1 MSSAVA
7 FKSLR
12 VLFLLRRTNFIAVQD
27 KIVAEFKQYTDIWQD
42 DFVDTYRNITNKGI
56 YYIVS
61 LRWPVGSRRLY
72 HNTTVIRRVTMARTE
87 RGCDLQ
93 SVQDD
98 VC

>member
-1 MSSAVA
+1 MSSALA

-12 VLFLLRRTNFIAVQD
+12 VLFLLGRTNFIAVQD

-56 YYIVS
+56 YYIVG
-61 LRWPVGSRRLY
+61 LRWPVGSRRL
-72 HNTTVIRRVTMARTE
+72 HHDTTVIRRVTMARTE

-98 VC
+98 VS